1 MQSKW
6 QRVGQRVSSAK
17 RWLAKAE
24 EEFSRERPARGELNL
39 MLAEAELK
47 RLKES
52 EPAVRRSWLRHGAA
66 LAAAVIMTGVVSGAW
81 WFLRAPVSQGA
92 QTLPKPAVLTAEF
105 APPLAAK
112 TASIAEVLSVPQTT
126 SIVEKTVI
134 PSDSLAKQEVVV
146 RRQPEKEPASDRQ
159 PVANIG
165 MNQDEM
171 RQLVRKAGQTL
182 RGQQQRGL

>member
-6 QRVGQRVSSAK
+6 KRVGQRVSTAK

-47 RLKES
+47 RLKEI
-52 EPAVRRSWLRHGAA
+52 EPAVRHPWLRHGAA
-66 LAAAVIMTGVVSGAW
+66 LAVAAIMTGVVSGAW
-81 WFLRAPVSQGA
+81 WFLRAPASQGA
-92 QTLPKPAVLTAEF
+92 QPPSNPAVLTAEF

-112 TASIAEVLSVPQTT
+112 AASVAENISASQAAA
-126 SIVEKTVI
+126 IVEKAAI
-134 PSDSLAKQEVVV
+134 PSDNLAKQNVVES
-146 RRQPEKEPASDRQ
+146 RPPEKELASDRQ